1 MRADEPALPDSV
13 TGHELERHV
22 RRDLGTLSKENATEV
37 ARHLVMAGQLI
48 DVDAELALKHA
59 LAAQR
64 RAGRVGVVRE
74 AAGLA
79 AYHAGDFEMALRE
92 LRTARRLTG
101 SQEHL
106 PVMAD
111 CERGLGRPE
120 RALALA
126 AGPEAR
132 SLDRPGQLELTMVV
146 AGARIDLGQPEAAV
160 VTLQVPELKRRPTP
174 ATAEVTARLMSA
186 YSDAL
191 DAAGR
196 GDEARTWLERAAE
209 TDPGGSTGAAE
220 RLGGDDPFIVDL
232 EEGDDPEQDE
242 AVTDEVVDG
251 DDGPGTVAGEP
262 IEPDGDTAGPG
273 ER

>member
-1 MRADEPALPDSV
+1 M
-13 TGHELERHV
+13 
-22 RRDLGTLSKENATEV
+22 RRDLGTLSKDNATEV
-37 ARHLVMAGQLI
+37 ARHLVMAGRLI
-48 DVDAELALKHA
+48 DVDPALALTHA

-92 LRTARRLTG
+92 LRTARRLSG

-132 SLDRPGQLELTMVV
+132 ALDRAGQLELTMVV
-146 AGARIDLGQPEAAV
+146 AGARVDMGQPEAAV
-160 VTLQVPELKRRPTP
+160 VTLQVAELDRRPTP
-174 ATAEVTARLMSA
+174 PTAEVTARLMSA
-186 YSDAL
+186 YADAL
-191 DAAGR
+191 EASGR
-196 GDEARTWLERAAE
+196 HDEAHQWLQRAAD
-209 TDPGGSTGAAE
+209 TDPDGSTGAAE

-232 EEGDDPEQDE
+232 QGDDDE
-242 AVTDEVVDG
+242 NA
-251 DDGPGTVAGEP
+251 DDIADDSIADDSDDDHDQEGGGAGTGHAGYDAGETP
-262 IEPDGDTAGPG
+262 TDA
-273 ER
+273 R